1 VARYLIV
8 NADVREIILG
18 NWPQRF
24 EPGELGDEVPLG
36 EEGLGL
42 DSVEIVEVVLACE
55 ERCGRVATE
64 ELFAGS
70 PLTIS
75 LLVDHL
81 AEA

>member
-1 VARYLIV
+1 MARYLIV

-24 EPGELGDEVPLG
+24 EPDELGDDVPLG

-42 DSVEIVEVVLACE
+42 DSVELVEVVLACE
-55 ERCGRVATE
+55 ERCGRLATE
-64 ELFAGS
+64 ELFARP

-75 LLVDHL
+75 LLVDHF
-81 AEA
+81 AAP